1 MMKKTI
7 LVYGLISGGISAA
20 LMLGSALFMRGDVAN
35 FDGAEVFGYA
45 SMILST
51 LFIFLGVRAYREQLD
66 GKLISFGKAFQVG
79 LYITLISCAIYVL
92 TWMILSNTLMS
103 DFMDKY
109 AAYSL
114 QKLQEAGASATEISQ
129 KTAEMEKYKELY
141 KNPLTKAAVTFLE
154 PFPIGL
160 LVTLISAAILRRS

>member
-1 MMKKTI
+1 MKKTI

-20 LMLGSALFMRGDVAN
+20 LMLGSALYMRDRPAN
-35 FDGAEVFGYA
+35 FDGAEIFGYA
-45 SMILST
+45 SIILST
-51 LFIFLGVRAYREQLD
+51 LFIFLGVRAYREQRE
-66 GKLISFGKAFQVG
+66 GQQFSFGKAFQVG

-92 TWMILSNTLMS
+92 TWMILSGTIMS

-114 QKLQEAGASATEISQ
+114 QKMQESGATMEEITQ
-129 KTAEMEKYKELY
+129 KTAEMDRYKELY

-160 LVTLISAAILRRS
+160 LVTLISAAILRRR